1 MPTRAVQSPDLS
13 PTRGIRLN
21 SFIRLLQWT
30 LKAAVFFILL
40 AFALNNQ
47 EDVSVHFLWGVQW
60 RAPMV
65 LVLLI
70 VFALGVMVGV
80 LGMVPR
86 WWRQRRLARKA
97 LQPPAAEPPKTT
109 VETVAADMYGP

>member
-1 MPTRAVQSPDLS
+1 
-13 PTRGIRLN
+13 
-21 SFIRLLQWT
+21 
-30 LKAAVFFILL
+30 
-40 AFALNNQ
+40 
-47 EDVSVHFLWGVQW
+47 
-60 RAPMV
+60 MV

-70 VFALGVMVGV
+70 VFTLGVMVGV

-97 LQPPAAEPPKTT
+97 LQPSVAEPPKKT

>member
-1 MPTRAVQSPDLS
+1 MH
-13 PTRGIRLN
+13 
-21 SFIRLLQWT
+21 FI
-30 LKAAVFFILL
+30 
-40 AFALNNQ
+40 
-47 EDVSVHFLWGVQW
+47 WGLQW

-97 LQPPAAEPPKTT
+97 LQTPATEPPKKT

>member
-1 MPTRAVQSPDLS
+1 LS
-13 PTRGIRLN
+13 T
-21 SFIRLLQWT
+21 FFRLLQWT

-47 EDVSVHFLWGVQW
+47 EDVSVHFLWGFQW

-70 VFALGVMVGV
+70 VFTLGLVVGV

-86 WWRQRRLARKA
+86 WWRQRRLARTA
-97 LQPPAAEPPKTT
+97 LQPATPEVKKHTI
-109 VETVAADMYGP
+109 ETVAADMYGP

>member
-1 MPTRAVQSPDLS
+1 MKL
-13 PTRGIRLN
+13 
-21 SFIRLLQWT
+21 F
-30 LKAAVFFILL
+30 KA
-40 AFALNNQ
+40 
-47 EDVSVHFLWGVQW
+47 
-60 RAPMV
+60 
-65 LVLLI
+65 LLI

-97 LQPPAAEPPKTT
+97 LQTPATEPLKKT

>member
-1 MPTRAVQSPDLS
+1 M
-13 PTRGIRLN
+13 N

-30 LKAAVFFILL
+30 LKAAIFFILL

-47 EDVSVHFLWGVQW
+47 EDVSVHFIWGLHW

-97 LQPPAAEPPKTT
+97 LQTPAAQAPKKT